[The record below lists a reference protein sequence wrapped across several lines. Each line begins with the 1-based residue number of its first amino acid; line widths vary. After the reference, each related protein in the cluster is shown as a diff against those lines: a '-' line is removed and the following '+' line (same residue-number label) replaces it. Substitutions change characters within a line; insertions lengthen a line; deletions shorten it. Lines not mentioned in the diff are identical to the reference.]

1 MTLLIPSQIVETVS
15 ATVVKIVLIVV
26 QTVVQNVVTVVLIV
40 VQIVVKN
47 VLMPFQTPS
56 KKPCTFVQNAAED
69 ALDAFPDRAEDLL
82 HACPQLCPVA
92 VIRADEHVQQP
103 RDDAEGCFKYRRYD
117 SEGCFEYRC

>member
-56 KKPCTFVQNAAED
+56 KNPCTFVHSSVHEVPN
-69 ALDAFPDRAEDLL
+69 
-82 HACPQLCPVA
+82 H
-92 VIRADEHVQQP
+92 P
-103 RDDAEGCFKYRRYD
+103 RKTSATP
-117 SEGCFEYRC
+117 